1 MNILL
6 VNNIASLHSH
16 LATSLNKIEGVNAKY
31 IVFGH
36 HQYIN
41 KNQNE
46 IFLDKYP
53 SRKNPFTYLY
63 HKLTL
68 KYQIKK
74 LIEWCDVVYYIWD
87 SILDEYDLELAHKLN
102 KKIYVE
108 WVGSDI
114 RDPEILFKI
123 NPYYKD
129 VFEKGYN
136 YAELERSNFKNIV
149 QEKFA
154 KYNAS
159 LISTHEMLL
168 YIKENLFI
176 DKHVIFT
183 RLNVKDFKISIPSS
197 QYKTPLIIHSPS
209 APIVKGSD
217 YIIKAI
223 EELKTKYHFD
233 FELITNKPR
242 EEVLSL
248 MQKADIFIDQII
260 CGGYGLASV
269 EAMSFG
275 KPVLCYIL
283 PQLFEHGLPKEC
295 PIVNANPDNI
305 KEKLEELIVN
315 PALRKEIG
323 EKSRKYVEDFHDS
336 DKIALQLIEIFKKKD
351 E

>member
-136 YAELERSNFKNIV
+136 YALLEKSNFKEIV
-149 QEKFA
+149 QDKFF
-154 KYNAS
+154 KYKAS
-159 LISTHEMLL
+159 IISSPEMFL
-168 YIKENLFI
+168 YLNPNIKTQ
-176 DKHVIFT
+176 KHLIFT
-183 RLNVKDFKISIPSS
+183 RLNVTDFPFNNLKSDN
-197 QYKTPLIIHSPS
+197 KKPLIIHSPS
-209 APIVKGSD
+209 APIVKGSTF
-217 YIIKAI
+217 ILEAIK
-223 EELKTKYHFD
+223 ELKKKYHFD
-233 FELITNKPR
+233 FEIITNKPR

-260 CGGYGLASV
+260 CGGYGMASV

-315 PALRKEIG
+315 PALRNEIG